1 MQCIDG
7 LVYSYKE
14 MLGKVMTQ
22 KTQQFLAFLCY
33 QEKQK
38 KSVDRRDLM
47 SIRSGQMMKK
57 M

>member
-38 KSVDRRDLM
+38 KKCWQKGFNVNS
-47 SIRSGQMMKK
+47 
-57 M
+57 